1 MVVTVNDLNR
11 MTQSPNNTNE
21 SSSTASSSS
30 LLANLTPNLIT
41 IYDISRKFIAFSCPI
56 PAVNQVISEWGQLYI
71 LTADKRVC
79 VFTECDTQTKLEL
92 LFRKNQF
99 SLAID
104 LAKAQTYSPDSLADM
119 FKQYGDHLYSTGDFD
134 GAINQYCQTIGILE
148 PSYVIRK
155 FLDLQRIHNLTAYLQ
170 ELHKRR
176 VATEDHTTLLINCY
190 VKLKDEQKLNEFLRS
205 SDIVFD
211 VDIAIRVLRQAG
223 YFDNAVM
230 LAKRHG
236 RYDAYFCTLLED
248 KADFGKVLETFKEL
262 LDEEKEDIVSQYL
275 SKYGRLL
282 MADEPDQT
290 TQLLKTLSAYLLK
303 QNVKSRSIIPPATQ
317 GSGKFCMF
325 SGLICY
331 KANNILL
338 DLNDVFDIANLA
350 SALNDDSLYDSE
362 FKCEKFLHIFL
373 NHPTKLIEYLE
384 FIINESKSIVDAEG
398 NSIPVPFEISNTL
411 LEMYLHSYKSQIKED
426 VSKEVCL
433 VDHTNKNISYIC
445 RVWQRTRQRL

>member
-1 MVVTVNDLNR
+1 MVVTLNDINR
-11 MTQSPNNTNE
+11 AAQLASNSND
-21 SSSTASSSS
+21 SSSS
-30 LLANLTPNLIT
+30 ASSLLTNPTPNLIT
-41 IYDISRKFIAFSCPI
+41 IYDIARKFIAFSCPI
-56 PAVNQVISEWGQLYI
+56 PAVNQVISEWGHLYI

-119 FKQYGDHLYSTGDFD
+119 FKQYGDHLYSNGDFD
-134 GAINQYCQTIGILE
+134 GAINQYCQTIGNLE

-170 ELHKRR
+170 ELHKRQL
-176 VATEDHTTLLINCY
+176 ATEDHTTLLINCY

-205 SDIVFD
+205 TDIVFD

-223 YFDNAVM
+223 YFDNAIM

-248 KADFGKVLETFKEL
+248 KADSRKVLETFKEL
-262 LDEEKEDIVSQYL
+262 LKEQNEDVVSQYL

-290 TQLLKTLSAYLLK
+290 TQLLQTLSANLLR
-303 QNVKSRSIIPPATQ
+303 QNSKSRSIIPPANQ
-317 GSGKFCMF
+317 NSGK
-325 SGLICY
+325 S
-331 KANNILL
+331 
-338 DLNDVFDIANLA
+338 
-350 SALNDDSLYDSE
+350 
-362 FKCEKFLHIFL
+362 IFVITARSVY
-373 NHPTKLIEYLE
+373 N
-384 FIINESKSIVDAEG
+384 F
-398 NSIPVPFEISNTL
+398 
-411 LEMYLHSYKSQIKED
+411 
-426 VSKEVCL
+426 
-433 VDHTNKNISYIC
+433 
-445 RVWQRTRQRL
+445 